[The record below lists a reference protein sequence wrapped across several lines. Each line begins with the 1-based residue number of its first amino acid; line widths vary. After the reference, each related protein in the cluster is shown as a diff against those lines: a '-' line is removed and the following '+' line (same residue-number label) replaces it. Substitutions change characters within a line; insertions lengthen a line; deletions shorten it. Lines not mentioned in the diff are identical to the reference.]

1 MKEFVLKLSC
11 PDQRGIVSAVSGFL
25 SEQDCNIIESA
36 HYCDDDN
43 KRLFMRKVFVLGDNS
58 PSPKSLPEAFSAIG
72 QRFDMEWELHDSD
85 TKHKVLIMVSKFQHC
100 LNDLLYRNSIGAID
114 MDITAIVSNHKDAKS
129 LADFHKI
136 PFYHLPVTKE
146 NKLEQEAKLMEISK
160 NTGTELIVL
169 ARYMQIL
176 SPALCKQLDGKAINI
191 HHSFLPSFKGA
202 NPYKQAHDRGVKVI
216 GATAHYVTTDLDEGP
231 IISQQTVSVS
241 HAQKTRE
248 LTAMGR
254 DVESVVLAD
263 AVKKHCDN
271 RVMRN
276 GNKTV
281 IFQ

>member
-1 MKEFVLKLSC
+1 MKEFVLKLNC

-25 SEQDCNIIESA
+25 SEQDCNIVESA
-36 HYCDDDN
+36 HYCDDKN

-58 PSPKSLPEAFSAIG
+58 PSPKSLPESFQAIG
-72 QRFDMEWELHDSD
+72 QRYDMEWELHDSD
-85 TKHKVLIMVSKFQHC
+85 TKPKVLIMVSKFLHC

-114 MDITAIVSNHKDAKS
+114 MDITAIVSNHLDAKP

-136 PFYHLPVTKE
+136 PFHHLPMTKE
-146 NKLEQEAKLMEISK
+146 NKPEQEAKLMEISK
-160 NTGTELIVL
+160 KTKTELIVL

-176 SPALCKQLDGKAINI
+176 SPDLCKKLDGRAINI

-202 NPYKQAHDRGVKVI
+202 NPYLQAFDRGVKVI

-231 IISQQTVSVS
+231 IIAQQTIPVT
-241 HAQKTRE
+241 HANKSTE
-248 LTAMGR
+248 LAAIGR
-254 DVESVVLAD
+254 DVESRVLAD